1 MSATMSESSPESHTE
16 STEPLH
22 WVGRALAALATA
34 AYRKPLIASLLIVL
48 ATALLGTGA
57 TRLRINPDLSE
68 LLPRSFDSVQNLD
81 ALRTEFGGIGHLT
94 IVCDGENP
102 EALRAFADALAK
114 SIESLETVRYVDH
127 KRPVDFFSDR
137 ALYYLDLADVEV
149 IRDRFAARELY
160 ERLHAN
166 PLYVDFDEDGPPVLD
181 FTDIRAKYEEFGD
194 PDAEPPEA
202 YFIGSGGKRLVLFV
216 KPTQLASDLDFA
228 KQLIADVQEQI
239 TATGPATFDPKM
251 TVELSGRYKKRTD
264 MQAVV
269 QRDLRTAS
277 LLALAL
283 MLGYLGLHFRRATS
297 VVLVFVPLIIGLTW
311 TYGLAG
317 WTLGTLNI
325 LTAFVG
331 TILLGVGIDVGIH
344 VLDRAEHERSRGGVE
359 AVRAAFGRTGQAAAI
374 ASLTTVAGFASL
386 ALSDFRVFRE
396 FGILSSSGLLL
407 VLVSYLVC
415 LPVLLRLRDQV
426 QRKDVSAKAAHFPPA
441 GFIVKFSPWGFWL
454 CAVGIFGAL
463 TWVSSA
469 RFNYDFGSLETRDLR
484 SYQLDTEVN
493 ELLGHSQT
501 PLVLMTKT
509 TAAAK
514 LAAGEL
520 RERSKKRGEASGI
533 DRVTTS
539 AEIVPANQA
548 AKAIILKS
556 LSETLLLIDPETLEE
571 DERVQLIDL
580 ERRVKMAPFT
590 EADLPDSV
598 RRSFHAV
605 DGSGDFVL
613 ILPGISL
620 TDGAKIRG
628 LADELRDLPVT
639 EGASP
644 ETRSA
649 TGEAMVLADV
659 LDSVFQETPRS
670 IVIAFSA
677 IFLALWILLGRLRS
691 AFLCMLPAV
700 VTVACTIG
708 LMPLFGLEF
717 NYLNIIVL
725 PVLLGMGVDGGAHI
739 LGRITDQGDVEKGLR
754 LAGHSVVGAL
764 ITTALGFVAL
774 LGASHPGLASIAKL
788 ALLGLGINIVATV
801 VFLPA
806 VIALWG
812 KASVH
817 AKTTSGWIA
826 QAVTVGRAGCAPV
839 GPGSL
844 GAVVALPIAWL
855 MQDQAAW
862 VWAIVLVVSSLAS
875 IWVVELYVKT
885 QPSKDPQEVVLDET
899 IGCLITLAFV
909 PWEFFWVLGGYV
921 AFRFF
926 DMAKPG
932 PIGVLDRKAPG
943 GYGVMLDDIAAG
955 LIAGPLLYLLGL
967 YV

>member
-1 MSATMSESSPESHTE
+1 MSESSTE
-16 STEPLH
+16 SQSETPSPPLPR
-22 WVGRALAALATA
+22 VGRALAALATT
-34 AYRKPLIASLLIVL
+34 AYQRPLVASLLIAIV
-48 ATALLGTGA
+48 TALLASGA

-68 LLPRSFDSVQNLD
+68 LLPKRFESVQNLD
-81 ALRTEFGGIGHLT
+81 KLRTEFGGIGHLT
-94 IVCDGENP
+94 VVVDGDNP
-102 EALRAFADALAK
+102 DALRAFADALAI
-114 SIESLETVRYVDH
+114 SLEALETVRYVNY
-127 KRPVDFFSDR
+127 KRPIDFFSDR
-137 ALYYLDLADVEV
+137 ALYYVDLVDLEAIQE
-149 IRDRFAARELY
+149 RFAARELY

-166 PLYVDFDEDGPPVLD
+166 PLFVDFEEAGPPSLD
-181 FTDIRAKYEEFGD
+181 FEDIREKYEEFGE
-194 PDAEPPEA
+194 PDSESPEA
-202 YFIGSGGKRLVLFV
+202 YFVGEDGKRLVLFV

-228 KQLIADVQEQI
+228 KQLIADVEEKIAAVQPS
-239 TATGPATFDPKM
+239 GFDPQM

-269 QRDLRTAS
+269 QQDLRWAS

-283 MLGYLGLHFRRATS
+283 MLAYLGLHFRRASS
-297 VVLVFVPLIIGLTW
+297 VVLVFLPLIIGLTW

-344 VLDRAEHERSRGGVE
+344 VLDRAEQERSLGGVE

-386 ALSDFRVFRE
+386 ALSDFRVFQE

-407 VLVSYLVC
+407 VLASYLVC
-415 LPVLLRLRDQV
+415 LPVLLRLRDRIQGK
-426 QRKDVSAKAAHFPPA
+426 RGKTREASFPAARAIVS
-441 GFIVKFSPWGFWL
+441 FSPWAFWL
-454 CAVGIFGAL
+454 CAVGIFGTL
-463 TWVSSA
+463 TWVTSA

-484 SYQLDTEVN
+484 SYQLDRDVN

-501 PLVLMTKT
+501 PLVLMTQT
-509 TAAAK
+509 QASASLAADELRSRSAK
-514 LAAGEL
+514 L
-520 RERSKKRGEASGI
+520 GEASGI

-539 AEIVPANQA
+539 AEIVPANQE
-548 AKAIILKS
+548 AKAAVLADLAK
-556 LSETLLLIDPETLEE
+556 TLELIEPETLEE
-571 DERVQLIDL
+571 SERKQLATL
-580 ERRVKMAPFT
+580 ERRVNVSPFT
-590 EADLPDSV
+590 ERDLPDSV

-613 ILPGISL
+613 VLPGISL
-620 TDGAKIRG
+620 TDGARIRG
-628 LADELRDLPVT
+628 LATELRDLPIAADPPKT
-639 EGASP
+639 L
-644 ETRSA
+644 SA

-670 IVIAFSA
+670 ILIAFSA
-677 IFLALWILLGRLRS
+677 IFLALWFLLGKLS
-691 AFLCMLPAV
+691 KSLLCMIPAV
-700 VTVACTIG
+700 VTVSATIG
-708 LMPLFGLEF
+708 LMPLVGLEF

-739 LGRITDQGDVEKGLR
+739 LGRIADQGDVEEGLR
-754 LAGHSVVGAL
+754 HAGHSVVGAL
-764 ITTALGFVAL
+764 VTTALGFVAL
-774 LGASHPGLASIAKL
+774 LGASHPGLSSIAKL
-788 ALLGLGINIVATV
+788 ALLGLGVNMVATV

-806 VIALWG
+806 AIALWG
-812 KASVH
+812 KASEH

-826 QAVTVGRAGCAPV
+826 QSVTVGRAGCAPV

-844 GAVVALPIAWL
+844 GAVVALPFAWL
-855 MQDQAAW
+855 MQGQAAW
-862 VWAIVLVVSSLAS
+862 LWAVVLVVGSIAS

-926 DMAKPG
+926 DMVKPG
-932 PIGVLDRKAPG
+932 PIGMLDRQAPG

-955 LIAGPLLYLLGL
+955 LIAGPLLYLLWL
-967 YV
+967 YI

>member
-1 MSATMSESSPESHTE
+1 MAGYRHPLVAT
-16 STEPLH
+16 
-22 WVGRALAALATA
+22 
-34 AYRKPLIASLLIVL
+34 LLILV
-48 ATALLGTGA
+48 ATALLGAGA

-68 LLPRSFDSVQNLD
+68 LLPRSFESVQNLD

-94 IVCDGENP
+94 VVCDGEDP
-102 EALRAFADALAK
+102 KALRTFADALAPK
-114 SIESLETVRYVDH
+114 IESLETVRYVEY
-127 KRPVDFFSDR
+127 KRPIEFFSDR
-137 ALYYLDLADVEV
+137 ALYYLDLPDLRV
-149 IRDRFAARELY
+149 IEERFAARELY

-166 PLYVDFDEDGPPVLD
+166 PLYVDFEEVGPPTLD
-181 FTDIRAKYEEFGD
+181 FSDIREKYEEFGD
-194 PDAEPPEA
+194 DDTPEA
-202 YFIGSGGKRLVLFV
+202 YFVGSEGKRLVLFV

-228 KQLIADVQEQI
+228 KQLIADVENQI
-239 TATGPATFDPKM
+239 ATVQPTKFDPRM
-251 TVELSGRYKKRTD
+251 TVALSGRYKKRTD

-297 VVLVFVPLIIGLTW
+297 VVLVFLPLVIGLTW

-344 VLDRAEHERSRGGVE
+344 VLGRAEQERSRGREE
-359 AVRAAFGRTGQAAAI
+359 AIRAAFGQTGQAAAI

-396 FGILSSSGLLL
+396 FGILASSGLLL
-407 VLVSYLVC
+407 VFASYLTC
-415 LPVLLRLRDQV
+415 LPVLLRLRDQAQGEPKKV
-426 QRKDVSAKAAHFPPA
+426 RSAHFLPA
-441 GFIVKFSPWGFWL
+441 RTIVKFSPWAFWL
-454 CAVGIFGAL
+454 CAVGLFGTL
-463 TWVSSA
+463 TWANSA
-469 RFNYDFGSLETRDLR
+469 RFNYDFASLETRNLR
-484 SYQLDTEVN
+484 SYQLDQEVN

-501 PLVLMTKT
+501 PLVLMTKDEV
-509 TAAAK
+509 AAH
-514 LAAGEL
+514 LAADEL
-520 RERSKKRGEASGI
+520 RARAARLGESSGI
-533 DRVTTS
+533 DRVTSS
-539 AEIVPANQA
+539 ADVVPANQE
-548 AKAIILKS
+548 AKAATLAR
-556 LSETLLLIDPETLEE
+556 LSKTLSLIDPETLE
-571 DERVQLIDL
+571 DEEREQLADL
-580 ERRVKMAPFT
+580 ERRVSMAPFA

-613 ILPGISL
+613 VLPGISL
-620 TDGAKIRG
+620 TDGAKIRA
-628 LADELRDLPVT
+628 LASELRNLPVG
-639 EGASP
+639 EGDNP
-644 ETRSA
+644 PTLSA

-670 IVIAFSA
+670 IAIAFSA
-677 IFLALWILLGRLRS
+677 ILLTLWILLGRLS
-691 AFLCMLPAV
+691 KALLCIFPAV
-700 VTVACTIG
+700 ATVSATIG
-708 LMPLFGLEF
+708 VMPLVGLEF

-739 LGRITDQGDVEKGLR
+739 LGRIGHQGGVLLGLR
-754 LAGHSVVGAL
+754 HAGHSVVGAL
-764 ITTALGFVAL
+764 TTTALGFVAL

-788 ALLGLGINIVATV
+788 ALLGLGINLIATV

-806 VIALWG
+806 AIALWG
-812 KASVH
+812 KASEH

-826 QAVTVGRAGCAPV
+826 QLVTVGRAGCAPV

-844 GAVVALPIAWL
+844 GAVIALPIAWL
-855 MQDQAAW
+855 LQDQP
-862 VWAIVLVVSSLAS
+862 VWLWAVVLVVSSIAS
-875 IWVVELYVKT
+875 IWVVDLYTKT

-909 PWEFFWVLGGYV
+909 PWEFFWVLGAYV

-932 PIGVLDRKAPG
+932 PIGILDRKAPG

-955 LIAGPLLYLLGL
+955 LIAGPLLYVLGL
-967 YV
+967 YL